1 MADCQKIKLFCT
13 GLLVSFCLSYLFLFN
28 IQNAKIAPLWPINAF
43 MAFMAITNRKQLH
56 YSVFFVL
63 FFISHT
69 AASFSI
75 PQDISRQNQM
85 LLGIIDSL
93 FVPLYFLTLQVV
105 IRFKNRYYPIRRTV
119 ILCAPIVA
127 TSILQSLVY
136 SGLLYSLDNGNYVVA
151 SLDWATE
158 QIATGVLLF
167 LILTGFMDYKRTG
180 APLFKTI
187 QRYKAD
193 AVLIVASVLVQILL
207 IQSSTLEQTIL
218 LLIPLAL
225 VSIKL
230 NFYPSALLSGLTLSI
245 VYTLISTRYYGD
257 YWKDSSLIYIE
268 NLISYRL
275 NTLISCLVIMLICEK
290 NYAKRFAIN
299 IIKRKV
305 YTDYLSGLY
314 NRKFLWK
321 KAREI
326 PKETLLSVLICDID
340 NFKHINDTYGHGNGD
355 KIIQAVSHT
364 IKTHISPH
372 DLAVRW
378 GGEEFLIL
386 SRSPDEQYLD
396 TLSARILDS
405 IRQLQITLD
414 GNIARHV
421 TVSIGGCNFEYQ
433 QSPDFVMAI
442 ETADKLLYQSKQA
455 GKDRATLRTLTQ
467 DTNVSASF
475 APVLPPAE
483 HEKR

>member
-1 MADCQKIKLFCT
+1 
-13 GLLVSFCLSYLFLFN
+13 
-28 IQNAKIAPLWPINAF
+28 
-43 MAFMAITNRKQLH
+43 
-56 YSVFFVL
+56 
-63 FFISHT
+63 
-69 AASFSI
+69 
-75 PQDISRQNQM
+75 M
-85 LLGIIDSL
+85 LLGVIDSL
-93 FVPLYFLTLQVV
+93 FVPLYFLSLQTV
-105 IRFKNRYYPIRRTV
+105 IRFKNLYYPIRRTV
-119 ILCAPIVA
+119 ILCAPIVV
-127 TSILQSLVY
+127 TSMLQSLVY
-136 SGLLYSLDNGNYVVA
+136 CSLLYSLDNGNYVMA

-167 LILTGFMDYKRTG
+167 LILTGLMAYKRAG
-180 APLFKTI
+180 APLLKAV
-187 QRYKAD
+187 QRHKAD
-193 AVLIVASVLVQILL
+193 AMLIAASVLVQILL

-230 NFYPSALLSGLTLSI
+230 NFYPSALLSGLTLFI

-257 YWKDSSLIYIE
+257 YWKDTSLIYLE

-321 KAREI
+321 KVQEI
-326 PKETLLSVLICDID
+326 PKETTLSVLICDID

-364 IKTHISPH
+364 IKTHISHH

-386 SRSPDEQYLD
+386 SRSPDKPYLN
-396 TLSARILDS
+396 TLSTRILDS
-405 IRQLQITLD
+405 IRELQITLD
-414 GNIARHV
+414 GDIARHV
-421 TVSIGGCNFEYQ
+421 TVSIGGCTFEYR

-455 GKDRATLRTLTQ
+455 GKDRATLRILAQ
-467 DTNVSASF
+467 DTNESESYL
-475 APVLPPAE
+475 PVLPSAE
-483 HEKR
+483 HEKL